1 MRAPFAHL
9 PALGCA
15 LLLSAA
21 APISRAGSCI
31 DLALVLAV
39 DGSGSISDAE
49 FAFQQGAISAALR
62 APDVRRAMQEAGVVA
77 IGAVFWGDGE
87 FPVQVLGWDVVV
99 RGNGAEALA
108 SRIENTP
115 RLVFGN
121 TDIGNGLWSALDMLS
136 APNMCAVRRVVNVSG
151 DGMESITRKRRRV
164 ASLPAARERA
174 RTMGVT
180 VNALTVSDDVPDLAS
195 YYAASVIAGRGAFVM
210 DVRSNGDF
218 AAAIKRKLIRE
229 VSPQSVASLGHGGR

>member
-21 APISRAGSCI
+21 PPTSRAGPCV

-39 DGSGSISDAE
+39 DGSGSITDAE
-49 FAFQQGAISAALR
+49 FAFQQDAIAAALR
-62 APDVRRAMQEAGVVA
+62 APDVRRAMHEAGVVA
-77 IGAVFWGDGE
+77 LGAVFWGDGE
-87 FPVQVLGWDVVV
+87 FPVQAIGWHVVL
-99 RGNGAEALA
+99 RGTGGEALA

-121 TDIGNGLWSALDMLS
+121 TDIGNGLWSALDML
-136 APNMCAVRRVVNVSG
+136 AEPAMCAVRSVVNVSG
-151 DGMESITRKRRRV
+151 DGIETIAPKRRRV
-164 ASLPAARERA
+164 VSLPAARERA
-174 RTMGVT
+174 MTMGVT
-180 VNALTVSDDVPDLAS
+180 VNALTVSNDVPGLAS
-195 YYAASVIAGRGAFVM
+195 YYAGSVIAGRGAFVM
-210 DVRSNGDF
+210 DVRNNDDF

-229 VSPQSVASLGHGGR
+229 ILPQSVASLGDGAR